1 MQKHFFF
8 VLYLSFD
15 RVKQYH
21 TRVLFSHQISANV
34 TDFIQD
40 FNKQVNIVSYI
51 LDSVLSVYIYF
62 ISKVIYK
69 DQEIMTN

>member
-1 MQKHFFF
+1 MSFRHKEQCKNKTFCLVFMP
-8 VLYLSFD
+8 FD

-21 TRVLFSHQISANV
+21 TIVLFFPKISANV

-51 LDSVLSVYIYF
+51 LDSVLSVF
-62 ISKVIYK
+62 ALFH
-69 DQEIMTN
+69 Q